1 MIFFATVQVALRAM
15 FANKMRSIL
24 TALGIIIGVG
34 AVIALVSIGRGVN
47 ASITE
52 RIQSLA
58 RIFCSYG
65 RARSNRVGLPA
76 EPASVLP

>member
-1 MIFFATVQVALRAM
+1 MIFFITVQVALRAM
-15 FANKMRSIL
+15 LANKMRTIL

-52 RIQSLA
+52 RIQSL
-58 RIFCSYG
+58 G
-65 RARSNRVGLPA
+65 SNLLFIRPGSFQQAGLPA